1 MQAAT
6 SKIQEQ
12 GNTTIPQS
20 VRDYLKLDTGASIV
34 YTYQHFQAD
43 KDNRKVEIQKQID
56 AIQKLRDERREQA
69 SSRYSSFDNPYDIS
83 SRHYSSYYNPDD
95 IHIGYNSD
103 IDSDSDIDVEKA
115 TSKIQEQGNTTIPQ
129 SVRDYLELDRGASI
143 VYTFDPNGKVE
154 IQKQDRFNAI
164 DLSIDGDDNTIS

>member
-34 YTYQHFQAD
+34 YTYDRFEF
-43 KDNRKVEIQKQID
+43 NGKVEIKKKLDPRQKR
-56 AIQKLRDERREQA
+56 LDERAKQA
-69 SSRYSSFDNPYDIS
+69 S
-83 SRHYSSYYNPDD
+83 SRHYSSLYSPDD
-95 IHIGYNSD
+95 INIGISAD
-103 IDSDSDIDVEKA
+103 ISDIDVKKA

-129 SVRDYLELDRGASI
+129 SVRDYLKLDRGASI
-143 VYTFDPNGKVE
+143 IYTFDPNGKVE
-154 IQKQDRFNAI
+154 IQKQDSFNAI

>member
-34 YTYQHFQAD
+34 YTYQRFQAD

-56 AIQKLRDERREQA
+56 AIQKLLDERREQA
-69 SSRYSSFDNPYDIS
+69 SSRHYSSFYSPYDINIGIS
-83 SRHYSSYYNPDD
+83 AD
-95 IHIGYNSD
+95 I
-103 IDSDSDIDVEKA
+103 SDIDVKKA

-129 SVRDYLELDRGASI
+129 SVRDYLKLDRGASI

-154 IQKQDRFNAI
+154 IQKQIGHKPGAHNARFQI
-164 DLSIDGDDNTIS
+164 DTQRAHE

>member
-20 VRDYLKLDTGASIV
+20 VRDYLKLDKGASIV
-34 YTYQHFQAD
+34 YTYDRFEF
-43 KDNRKVEIQKQID
+43 NGKVEIQKQID
-56 AIQKLRDERREQA
+56 AIQKLLDERRKQA
-69 SSRYSSFDNPYDIS
+69 SSR
-83 SRHYSSYYNPDD
+83 DD
-95 IHIGYNSD
+95 IHIKRGNIHEVPDATSK
-103 IDSDSDIDVEKA
+103 IQGT

-129 SVRDYLELDRGASI
+129 SVRDYLKLDRGASI

-154 IQKQDRFNAI
+154 IQKQI
-164 DLSIDGDDNTIS
+164 G

>member
-34 YTYQHFQAD
+34 YTYQRFQAD

-56 AIQKLRDERREQA
+56 ETQKLRDETQKLRDEMRKQA
-69 SSRYSSFDNPYDIS
+69 SSQK
-83 SRHYSSYYNPDD
+83 SRKHITILAHTPDF
-95 IHIGYNSD
+95 N
-103 IDSDSDIDVEKA
+103 VNVKEE

-129 SVRDYLELDRGASI
+129 SVRVYI
-143 VYTFDPNGKVE
+143 VDPKN
-154 IQKQDRFNAI
+154 
-164 DLSIDGDDNTIS
+164 

>member
-34 YTYQHFQAD
+34 YTYQRFQAD

-56 AIQKLRDERREQA
+56 AIQKLRDERAKQA
-69 SSRYSSFDNPYDIS
+69 S
-83 SRHYSSYYNPDD
+83 SRHYSSFYDPDD
-95 IHIGYNSD
+95 INIRIEVEVTHSD
-103 IDSDSDIDVEKA
+103 VKEA

-143 VYTFDPNGKVE
+143 IYTFDPNGKVE
-154 IQKQDRFNAI
+154 IQKQDSFNGI
-164 DLSIDGDDNTIS
+164 DLSILVEIQKQIDDSFNVLGRSE

>member
-34 YTYQHFQAD
+34 YFES
-43 KDNRKVEIQKQID
+43 NGKVEIQKQID
-56 AIQKLRDERREQA
+56 ETQKLLDETQKLRDEMRKQA
-69 SSRYSSFDNPYDIS
+69 SSQK
-83 SRHYSSYYNPDD
+83 SRKNINILAHTPDF
-95 IHIGYNSD
+95 N
-103 IDSDSDIDVEKA
+103 VNVKEE

-129 SVRDYLELDRGASI
+129 SVRVYLELDRGASI

-154 IQKQDRFNAI
+154 IQKQDSFNAI

>member
-34 YTYQHFQAD
+34 YTYQRFQAD

-56 AIQKLRDERREQA
+56 AIQKLLDERAKQA
-69 SSRYSSFDNPYDIS
+69 SSRPYDINIS
-83 SRHYSSYYNPDD
+83 AAH
-95 IHIGYNSD
+95 
-103 IDSDSDIDVEKA
+103 SDIDVEEA

-143 VYTFDPNGKVE
+143 IYTFDPNGKVE
-154 IQKQDRFNAI
+154 IQKQDSFNGI
-164 DLSIDGDDNTIS
+164 DLSILVEIQKQIDDSFNVLGRSE

>member
-34 YTYQHFQAD
+34 YTYQRFES
-43 KDNRKVEIQKQID
+43 NGKVEIQKQID
-56 AIQKLRDERREQA
+56 ERQKRLDEGREQA
-69 SSRYSSFDNPYDIS
+69 SSHHYSSFDNPYNIS
-83 SRHYSSYYNPDD
+83 FKIQEGNIP
-95 IHIGYNSD
+95 
-103 IDSDSDIDVEKA
+103 EEPKA

-129 SVRDYLELDRGASI
+129 SVRDYLKLDRGASI

-154 IQKQDRFNAI
+154 IQKQDSFNAI

>member
-34 YTYQHFQAD
+34 YTYDRFEF
-43 KDNRKVEIQKQID
+43 NGKVEIQKQID
-56 AIQKLRDERREQA
+56 ERQKLLDERAKQA
-69 SSRYSSFDNPYDIS
+69 S
-83 SRHYSSYYNPDD
+83 SRHYSSLYSPYD
-95 IHIGYNSD
+95 INIGISAD
-103 IDSDSDIDVEKA
+103 ISDIDVKKA

-129 SVRDYLELDRGASI
+129 SVRDYLKLDRGASI
-143 VYTFDPNGKVE
+143 IYTFDPNGKVE
-154 IQKQDRFNAI
+154 IQKQDSFNAI

>member
-34 YTYQHFQAD
+34 YTYQRFQAH

-56 AIQKLRDERREQA
+56 AIQKLLDETLKLA
-69 SSRYSSFDNPYDIS
+69 LSGHDSMAVSNDNDIS
-83 SRHYSSYYNPDD
+83 GD
-95 IHIGYNSD
+95 I
-103 IDSDSDIDVEKA
+103 A

-154 IQKQDRFNAI
+154 IQKQDSFNGI
-164 DLSIDGDDNTIS
+164 DLSILVEIQKQIDDSFNVLGRSE

>member
-34 YTYQHFQAD
+34 YTYDRFES
-43 KDNRKVEIQKQID
+43 NGKVEIQKQID
-56 AIQKLRDERREQA
+56 EIQKRLDERAKQA
-69 SSRYSSFDNPYDIS
+69 S
-83 SRHYSSYYNPDD
+83 SRHYSSLYSPYD
-95 IHIGYNSD
+95 INIGISAD
-103 IDSDSDIDVEKA
+103 ISDIDVKKA

-143 VYTFDPNGKVE
+143 IYTFDPNGKVE
-154 IQKQDRFNAI
+154 IQKQDSFNGI
-164 DLSIDGDDNTIS
+164 DLSILVEIQKQIDDSFNVLGRSE

>member
-34 YTYQHFQAD
+34 YTYQRFES
-43 KDNRKVEIQKQID
+43 NGKVEIQKQID
-56 AIQKLRDERREQA
+56 KTQKLLDERAKQA
-69 SSRYSSFDNPYDIS
+69 S
-83 SRHYSSYYNPDD
+83 SRHYSSLYSPYDMSINISAD
-95 IHIGYNSD
+95 IP
-103 IDSDSDIDVEKA
+103 DIDVKEA

-129 SVRDYLELDRGASI
+129 SVRDYLKLDRGASI

-154 IQKQDRFNAI
+154 IQKQIGHTPGAHNARFQIPTPTAK
-164 DLSIDGDDNTIS
+164 

>member
-34 YTYQHFQAD
+34 YFES
-43 KDNRKVEIQKQID
+43 NGKVEIQKQID
-56 AIQKLRDERREQA
+56 ETQKQIDETQKLRDEMRKQA
-69 SSRYSSFDNPYDIS
+69 SSQK
-83 SRHYSSYYNPDD
+83 SRKSINILAHTPDF
-95 IHIGYNSD
+95 N
-103 IDSDSDIDVEKA
+103 VNVKEE

-129 SVRDYLELDRGASI
+129 SVRVYLELDRGASI

-154 IQKQDRFNAI
+154 IQKQDSFNAI

>member
-34 YTYQHFQAD
+34 YTYQRFQAH

-56 AIQKLRDERREQA
+56 ETQKLRDERAKQA
-69 SSRYSSFDNPYDIS
+69 S
-83 SRHYSSYYNPDD
+83 SRHYSSLYSPDD
-95 IHIGYNSD
+95 MSIKMSAAKSD
-103 IDSDSDIDVEKA
+103 IGVEEE
-115 TSKIQEQGNTTIPQ
+115 TSEIQEQGNTTIPQ

-154 IQKQDRFNAI
+154 IQKQDSFNAI

>member
-34 YTYQHFQAD
+34 YTYDRFEF
-43 KDNRKVEIQKQID
+43 NGKVEIQKQID
-56 AIQKLRDERREQA
+56 AIQKLLDERAKQA
-69 SSRYSSFDNPYDIS
+69 SSRPYDINIS
-83 SRHYSSYYNPDD
+83 AAH
-95 IHIGYNSD
+95 
-103 IDSDSDIDVEKA
+103 SDIDVEEA

-154 IQKQDRFNAI
+154 IQKQIGHKPGSSDMRHGIA
-164 DLSIDGDDNTIS
+164 GVKR

>member
-34 YTYQHFQAD
+34 YTYQRFQAH

-56 AIQKLRDERREQA
+56 AIQKLLDERAKQA
-69 SSRYSSFDNPYDIS
+69 S
-83 SRHYSSYYNPDD
+83 SRHYSSLYSPYD
-95 IHIGYNSD
+95 INIGISAD
-103 IDSDSDIDVEKA
+103 ISDIDVKKA

-143 VYTFDPNGKVE
+143 IYTFDPNGKVE
-154 IQKQDRFNAI
+154 IQKQDSFNAI